1 MHNKRLRSDFYGLD
15 IHYGKMNL
23 IPSHNFC
30 CFFIVEHTSDEEF
43 IKKQALQLLI
53 TNCNYYVFS
62 GSLSCLWKTLFG
74 EVAAMIYQNSSEES
88 PQINKCD
95 NIEAFVCELNAELSC
110 RPFIPCD
117 KYLIYD
123 DENLY
128 QSVIEKLNVIKN

>member
-15 IHYGKMNL
+15 IYYGKIHL
-23 IPSHNFC
+23 VPSHNFC

-43 IKKQALQLLI
+43 IRKQAMQLLI
-53 TNCNYYVFS
+53 TNCDYYAFV
-62 GSLSCLWKTLFG
+62 GSLSHLWKTLFD
-74 EVAAMIYQNSSEES
+74 EVAEMINQNSSEKS
-88 PQINKCD
+88 PQINECI
-95 NIEAFVCELNAELSC
+95 NIDGFVSELHSELSC

-128 QSVIEKLNVIKN
+128 RAVIEKLDMIKN

>member
-23 IPSHNFC
+23 IPSHDFC
-30 CFFIVEHTSDEEF
+30 CFFIVEHTSDEDF
-43 IKKQALQLLI
+43 IRKQALQLLI
-53 TNCNYYVFS
+53 TTCDYYVFC
-62 GSLSCLWKTLFG
+62 GSLSYLWKTLFD
-74 EVAAMIYQNSSEES
+74 EVSAMIYRNSHKES

-95 NIEAFVCELNAELSC
+95 NIDDFARGLHAELSC
-110 RPFIPCD
+110 HPFVPCD

-128 QSVIEKLNVIKN
+128 QTVIKKLRC